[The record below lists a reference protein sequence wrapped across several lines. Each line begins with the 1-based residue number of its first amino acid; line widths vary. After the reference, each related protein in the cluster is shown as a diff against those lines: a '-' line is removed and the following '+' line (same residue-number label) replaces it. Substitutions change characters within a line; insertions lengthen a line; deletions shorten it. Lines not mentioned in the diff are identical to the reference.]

1 MHDAGIWKALQT
13 NNVQLLKAQ
22 MKGMPLS
29 SSYFMT
35 SNRDVRYAGNEKY
48 SRSLLSW
55 ACIHKA
61 SKCVKFLL
69 ARPEIDVNVRDGF
82 VYKNT
87 TPFMIA
93 CTSNELSVVR
103 MFLADARVDTT
114 LTSDGCSAMW
124 RVIRFHDS
132 SRCSNKHL
140 EVCELFI
147 ASDRDL
153 GSFTQR
159 GEFLIYSGS
168 ILDMMALNEKDEPNR
183 ALMPEMK
190 DLLDRLRN
198 DFIQLRHE
206 LRLKHGFSE
215 QDATDVFAMVIFLC
229 DDLLKLNM
237 QAVAPCGVPV
247 FFRIACRLPMEL
259 QMLLCHRVYGSPKHS
274 IPSHKSE
281 PAFKALAQKKL
292 VCL

>member
-159 GEFLIYSGS
+159 GEFLIYSG
-168 ILDMMALNEKDEPNR
+168 
-183 ALMPEMK
+183 
-190 DLLDRLRN
+190 
-198 DFIQLRHE
+198 
-206 LRLKHGFSE
+206 
-215 QDATDVFAMVIFLC
+215 
-229 DDLLKLNM
+229 
-237 QAVAPCGVPV
+237 
-247 FFRIACRLPMEL
+247 
-259 QMLLCHRVYGSPKHS
+259 
-274 IPSHKSE
+274 
-281 PAFKALAQKKL
+281 
-292 VCL
+292 